1 MNRFF
6 YTAILLLVSSTG
18 LLYSQT
24 TIEVFNANSGE
35 VLNFSIKMGDSLVH
49 STEGKL
55 ILEVLEEQAVI
66 ISSEGFDEQERLI
79 KDGEHYRVYLF
90 PSINRI
96 GEIVVTDVHSI
107 KNRHQSVLNVSRIN
121 SKKLEQ
127 LGAVDLRDAL
137 SFENNIRINRD
148 NALGTSGLSLMG
160 IGGSNVKIMVDG
172 VPVIGRLFG
181 QLDLEQ
187 FNMENTAQLEVIKGP
202 MSVIYGS
209 NALAGTINLISKHD
223 FKDRAS
229 IRATYES
236 DGQYHLSGT
245 FSKAFGKQMLT
256 LSGGRMLFD
265 GWSALEEDRTFDWI
279 PKEQYNGRLAY
290 EYRNDSFKLQYRSEI
305 LHAFLLDR
313 GKALAPYGEF
323 AIDQKYTN
331 IRLDNSVN
339 AYWERKHCNL
349 SLIAGHNYFKRKKLK
364 YYKDLVNLTEQLIP
378 LAEEQ
383 DTQGFNAYVLRG
395 IYGFTHGEYE
405 TLLGV
410 DANHE
415 RGTGKRLSGLERVQT
430 DLALFTSTEIK
441 FSKLWIVRTGLRYA
455 YNSAFKSPLIYSVQ
469 SRLDLNRFQILKIAY
484 GKGFRAPSLKE
495 LYLDFSDSRHD
506 VYGNDQ
512 LQAETSHSFTLT
524 YQKFSKW
531 DKWLSNTSLDLF
543 YNYITDKIELTV
555 LGPTEATY
563 NNIST
568 YETIGGS
575 LNQNFSY
582 EQFKINLSAN
592 YTGIRTALIEGESSY
607 NFSPQYVIQPSY
619 TSSDGNFS
627 VNLFYNHFG
636 KISRVFEDSSSGEL
650 SISQLAS
657 YSMFDFSLNQ
667 KLMNKRL
674 NMTLGARNLFN
685 VVNIASTISQAAHTE
700 SSNSV
705 SISPGRTIFI
715 TLRYAIIK

>member
-1 MNRFF
+1 MNRI
-6 YTAILLLVSSTG
+6 ILSITILFSAVLG
-18 LLYSQT
+18 LSAQT
-24 TIEVFNANSGE
+24 TLEVFDARSGKALE
-35 VLNFSIKMGDSLVH
+35 FELSFKDSLIK
-49 STEGKL
+49 SSEGK
-55 ILEVLEEQAVI
+55 IIVHFEQDQNAI
-66 ISSEGFDEQERLI
+66 ISSDGYQSQERHL
-79 KDGEHYRVYLF
+79 KNRDHYKVYLF
-90 PSINRI
+90 PLVTRI

-121 SKKLEQ
+121 SKKLDQ
-127 LGAVDLRDAL
+127 IGAVDLRDAL
-137 SFENNIRINRD
+137 SFENNIRISRD

-187 FNMENTAQLEVIKGP
+187 FNMENTAQVEVIKGP

-209 NALAGTINLISKHD
+209 NALAGTINLISKHE

-229 IRATYES
+229 LRATYES

-245 FSKAFGKQMLT
+245 YSKAFSKNHMLT

-265 GWSALEEDRTFDWI
+265 GWSATEEDRTFDWI

-290 EYRNDSFKLQYRSEI
+290 EYRTDSFRIQYRSEL

-323 AIDQKYTN
+323 GIDQKYTN
-331 IRLDNSVN
+331 IRVDNSVN

-349 SLIAGHNYFKRKKLK
+349 SLIAGHNYFKRRKLK

-378 LAEEQ
+378 LSEEQ
-383 DTQGFNAYVLRG
+383 DTQGFNAYLLRG
-395 IYGFTHGEYE
+395 IYGFTHGDYE
-405 TLLGV
+405 TLIGV

-415 RGTGKRLSGLERVQT
+415 RGTGKRLSGLDRTQT

-441 FSKLWIVRTGLRYA
+441 FNQRFIVRTGLRYA
-455 YNSAFKSPLIYSVQ
+455 YNSAFSSPLIYSLQ
-469 SRLDLNRFQILKIAY
+469 SRLDLNKFQILKFAY

-495 LYLDFSDSRHD
+495 LYLNFSDSRHD

-512 LQAETSHSFTLT
+512 LEAETSHSFTLT
-524 YQKFSKW
+524 YQKFTKW
-531 DKWLSNTSLDLF
+531 SKWLSNTSFDLF

-555 LGPTEATY
+555 LGPTEASY

-568 YETIGGS
+568 FETIGGS
-575 LNQNFSY
+575 LSQNFSFK
-582 EQFKINLSAN
+582 QFKLHLNAN
-592 YTGIRTALIEGESSY
+592 YTGIRTGLIEGESEY

-619 TSSDGNFS
+619 TSLKGNFS
-627 VNLFYNHFG
+627 INLFYNHFG
-636 KISRVFEDSSSGEL
+636 RINRVFEDSASGEL
-650 SISQLAS
+650 SINQLAS
-657 YSMFDFSLNQ
+657 YSMMDFSINH
-667 KLMNKRL
+667 KLLNKRIL
-674 NMTLGARNLFN
+674 LTAGVRNILN
-685 VVNIASTISQAAHTE
+685 VVNIASTITQAAHTE
-700 SSNSV
+700 SSNAV
-705 SISPGRTIFI
+705 SISPGRTVFI
-715 TLRYAIIK
+715 TIRYVIIK